1 MSPQTRQLQEDWR
14 SLTVQQTQ
22 RELELKEKEKEL
34 IARREELERERL
46 KISGEVCRT
55 SSFYFFLFYFAFLSQ
70 INHEF
75 EQLQDFKTDFGI
87 KLNNACQFITS
98 HANDFIFPNPQA
110 KRIFQVFSLVFF
122 FYFINYCSIRLNVKQ
137 QLFTGTRVE
146 I

>member
-46 KISGEVCRT
+46 KISGE
-55 SSFYFFLFYFAFLSQ
+55 

-122 FYFINYCSIRLNVKQ
+122 FYFVNYCSIRLNVKL